1 MKTQSLSILWL
12 RLYILILFIRN
23 CLCDEIVIDSSKYG
37 RLTINNNT
45 SQDTLEVANTL
56 LNFQPKRFMHKTETY
71 SVEVINATTLSEN
84 TRKKR
89 FDVSGPV
96 RTPAQANVCVLGAAF
111 SYQVMK
117 DIARGIKFLFKK
129 NQCQTDL
136 AMVEVYRD
144 IGVYWQAG
152 EITGSCDL
160 IRKSEIIELVLQEQ
174 IDEVYNTRIC
184 AFQCIKLRRGLDWTF
199 YLKFGTSRDLVQY
212 TECSSKTGGFSEC
225 REGEINDV

>member
-1 MKTQSLSILWL
+1 MNTDLVT
-12 RLYILILFIRN
+12 ILFWTYIWSLFIN
-23 CLCDEIVIDSSKYG
+23 VCISDEIVIDSSKYG
-37 RLTINNNT
+37 RLTITNNT

-56 LNFQPKRFMHKTETY
+56 PNSQPKMFMHKTETY

-96 RTPAQANVCVLGAAF
+96 PTPAQANVCVLGAAF

-117 DIARGIKFLFKK
+117 DITNGIKYLLKTD
-129 NQCQTDL
+129 QCQIDL
-136 AMVEVYRD
+136 AMIKVTRDVDVYK
-144 IGVYWQAG
+144 QASK
-152 EITGSCDL
+152 ITGSCDL

-225 REGEINDV
+225 REGEINDI

>member
-1 MKTQSLSILWL
+1 MNTDLVT
-12 RLYILILFIRN
+12 ILFWTYIWSLFIN
-23 CLCDEIVIDSSKYG
+23 VCISDEIVIDSSKYG
-37 RLTINNNT
+37 RLTITNNT
-45 SQDTLEVANTL
+45 SQDTLEVATTL
-56 LNFQPKRFMHKTETY
+56 PNFQPKRFMHKTETY

-96 RTPAQANVCVLGAAF
+96 PTPAQANVCVLGAAF

-117 DIARGIKFLFKK
+117 DIANGIKYLLKTD
-129 NQCQTDL
+129 QCQIDL
-136 AMVEVYRD
+136 AMIKVTRDVDVYK
-144 IGVYWQAG
+144 QASK
-152 EITGSCDL
+152 ITGSCDL

-225 REGEINDV
+225 REGEINDA

>member
-1 MKTQSLSILWL
+1 MNTDLVT
-12 RLYILILFIRN
+12 ILFWTYIWSLFIN
-23 CLCDEIVIDSSKYG
+23 VCISDEIVIDSSKYG
-37 RLTINNNT
+37 RLTITNNT
-45 SQDTLEVANTL
+45 SQDTLEVATTL
-56 LNFQPKRFMHKTETY
+56 PNFQPKRFMHKTETY

-117 DIARGIKFLFKK
+117 DIANGIKYLLKTD
-129 NQCQTDL
+129 QCQIDL
-136 AMVEVYRD
+136 AMIKVTRDVDVYK
-144 IGVYWQAG
+144 QASK
-152 EITGSCDL
+152 ITGSCDL

-225 REGEINDV
+225 REGEINDI

>member
-37 RLTINNNT
+37 RLTITNNT

-117 DIARGIKFLFKK
+117 DITNGIKYLLKTD
-129 NQCQTDL
+129 QCQTDL

-184 AFQCIKLRRGLDWTF
+184 AFQCIKLGRGLDWTF
-199 YLKFGTSRDLVQY
+199 YLRFGTSRDLVQY

>member
-1 MKTQSLSILWL
+1 MNTDLVT
-12 RLYILILFIRN
+12 ILFWTYIWSLFIN
-23 CLCDEIVIDSSKYG
+23 VCISDEIVIDSSKYG
-37 RLTINNNT
+37 RLTITNNT
-45 SQDTLEVANTL
+45 SQDTLEVATTL
-56 LNFQPKRFMHKTETY
+56 PNFQPKRFMHKTETY

-96 RTPAQANVCVLGAAF
+96 PTPAQANVCVLGAAF

-117 DIARGIKFLFKK
+117 DITNGIKYLLKTD
-129 NQCQTDL
+129 QCQIDL
-136 AMVEVYRD
+136 AMIKVTRDVDVYK
-144 IGVYWQAG
+144 QASK
-152 EITGSCDL
+152 ITGSCDL

-225 REGEINDV
+225 REGEINDI

>member
-23 CLCDEIVIDSSKYG
+23 CLCDEKIIDSSKYG
-37 RLTINNNT
+37 RLTITNNT

-56 LNFQPKRFMHKTETY
+56 PNSQPKMFMHKTETY

-117 DIARGIKFLFKK
+117 D
-129 NQCQTDL
+129 L

-144 IGVYWQAG
+144 IDVYWQAG

-225 REGEINDV
+225 REGEINDI

>member
-23 CLCDEIVIDSSKYG
+23 CLCDEKIIDSSKYG
-37 RLTINNNT
+37 RLTITNNT

-56 LNFQPKRFMHKTETY
+56 PNSQPKMFMHKTETY

-89 FDVSGPV
+89 FDVSGSV

-117 DIARGIKFLFKK
+117 DITNGIKYLLKTD
-129 NQCQTDL
+129 QCQTDL

-144 IGVYWQAG
+144 IDVYWQAG

-225 REGEINDV
+225 REGEINDI

>member
-1 MKTQSLSILWL
+1 MNTDLVT
-12 RLYILILFIRN
+12 ILFWTYIWSLFIN
-23 CLCDEIVIDSSKYG
+23 VCISDEIVIDSSKYW
-37 RLTINNNT
+37 RLTITNNT
-45 SQDTLEVANTL
+45 SQDTLEVATTL
-56 LNFQPKRFMHKTETY
+56 PNFQPKRFMHKTETY

-117 DIARGIKFLFKK
+117 DIANGIKYLLKTD
-129 NQCQTDL
+129 QCQIDL
-136 AMVEVYRD
+136 AMIKVTRDVDVYK
-144 IGVYWQAG
+144 QASK
-152 EITGSCDL
+152 ITGSCDL

-225 REGEINDV
+225 REGEINDA

>member
-1 MKTQSLSILWL
+1 MNTDLVT
-12 RLYILILFIRN
+12 ILFWTYIWSLFIN
-23 CLCDEIVIDSSKYG
+23 VCISDEIVIDSSKYG
-37 RLTINNNT
+37 RLTITNNT
-45 SQDTLEVANTL
+45 SQDTLEVATTL
-56 LNFQPKRFMHKTETY
+56 PNFQPKRFMHKTETY

-111 SYQVMK
+111 SYQVIK
-117 DIARGIKFLFKK
+117 DIANGIKYLLKTD
-129 NQCQTDL
+129 QCQIDL
-136 AMVEVYRD
+136 AMIKVTRDVDVYK
-144 IGVYWQAG
+144 QASK
-152 EITGSCDL
+152 ITGSCDL

-225 REGEINDV
+225 REGEINDA

>member
-1 MKTQSLSILWL
+1 
-12 RLYILILFIRN
+12 
-23 CLCDEIVIDSSKYG
+23 
-37 RLTINNNT
+37 
-45 SQDTLEVANTL
+45 
-56 LNFQPKRFMHKTETY
+56 MHKTETY

-117 DIARGIKFLFKK
+117 DIANGIKYLLKTD
-129 NQCQTDL
+129 QCQIDL
-136 AMVEVYRD
+136 AMIKVTRDVDVYK
-144 IGVYWQAG
+144 QASK
-152 EITGSCDL
+152 ITGSCDL

-225 REGEINDV
+225 REGEINDA

>member
-1 MKTQSLSILWL
+1 MNTDLVT
-12 RLYILILFIRN
+12 ILFWTYIWSLFIN
-23 CLCDEIVIDSSKYG
+23 VCISDEIVIDSSKYG
-37 RLTINNNT
+37 RLTITNNT

-56 LNFQPKRFMHKTETY
+56 PNSQPKMFMHKTETY

-117 DIARGIKFLFKK
+117 DIANGIKYLLKTD
-129 NQCQTDL
+129 QCQIDL
-136 AMVEVYRD
+136 AMIKVTRDVDVYK
-144 IGVYWQAG
+144 QASK
-152 EITGSCDL
+152 ITGSCDL

-225 REGEINDV
+225 REGEINDA

>member
-1 MKTQSLSILWL
+1 
-12 RLYILILFIRN
+12 
-23 CLCDEIVIDSSKYG
+23 
-37 RLTINNNT
+37 
-45 SQDTLEVANTL
+45 
-56 LNFQPKRFMHKTETY
+56 MHKTETY

-117 DIARGIKFLFKK
+117 DIPNGIKYLLKTD
-129 NQCQTDL
+129 QCQTDL

-225 REGEINDV
+225 REGEINDI

>member
-1 MKTQSLSILWL
+1 MNTDLVT
-12 RLYILILFIRN
+12 ILFWTYIWSLFIN
-23 CLCDEIVIDSSKYG
+23 VCISDEIVIDSSKYG
-37 RLTINNNT
+37 RLTITNNT

-56 LNFQPKRFMHKTETY
+56 PNSQPKMFMHKTETY

-96 RTPAQANVCVLGAAF
+96 PTPAQANVCVLGAAF

-117 DIARGIKFLFKK
+117 DITNGIKYLLKTD
-129 NQCQTDL
+129 QCQIDL
-136 AMVEVYRD
+136 AMIKVTRDVDVYK
-144 IGVYWQAG
+144 QASK
-152 EITGSCDL
+152 ITGSCDL

-225 REGEINDV
+225 REGEINDA